1 MTESEVAARA
11 ASYTKA
17 AGLDAPE
24 ETLLTC
30 ARRALAEAA
39 SICGAPAAPDSLLE
53 ETAALAA
60 GYCLML
66 PQDTAQGEA
75 GAQAVS
81 VKEGDT
87 QVQFSEA
94 ETPGALRRRL
104 AEELTEGARRDCARW
119 RRLIW

>member
-1 MTESEVAARA
+1 
-11 ASYTKA
+11 
-17 AGLDAPE
+17 
-24 ETLLTC
+24 
-30 ARRALAEAA
+30 
-39 SICGAPAAPDSLLE
+39 
-53 ETAALAA
+53 
-60 GYCLML
+60 ML
-66 PQDTAQGEA
+66 PQDAAQGET